1 MMRIRSL
8 GYWLVLGCLI
18 WTGSGYSQQV
28 TRIRRPYILINIAS
42 TSDLK
47 KGDQLF
53 LYRVGDSGHPL
64 VVGRIEVVRI
74 QGNNCAAKIL
84 SEDRKN
90 PIELNDRLMVQ
101 GDMSVM
107 RSMGQ
112 REESGLQSGQ
122 IRYTPRRSHWISYAS
137 ITAGLISTGL
147 GYYFYNEA
155 ELYSKITPISYEHQA
170 ELADDIRRY
179 DNQSNF
185 SYYLG
190 GGLIAFGV
198 IHYLITHNKPVY
210 RNQAFHIAPVQKKG
224 YYGMGVQFALK
235 RP

>member
-18 WTGSGYSQQV
+18 WTGSGYAQRV
-28 TRIRRPYILINIAS
+28 TRIRRPYILIDIGS
-42 TSDLK
+42 TSDVK

-53 LYRVGDSGHPL
+53 LYRIGDAGHPL

-90 PIELNDRLMVQ
+90 PIDLNDRLMVQ

-107 RSMGQ
+107 RDMGQ
-112 REESGLQSGQ
+112 STGGRQPAQ
-122 IRYTPRRSHWISYAS
+122 MRYTSRRSHWLSYVT
-137 ITAGLISTGL
+137 ITAGLISSGL

-155 ELYSKITPISYEHQA
+155 EHYSKIQPSSPEREA
-170 ELADDIRRY
+170 ELADNVRKY

-185 SYYLG
+185 STYLG

-198 IHYLITHNKPVY
+198 VYYLITRDRPVS
-210 RNQAFHIAPVQKKG
+210 RDQAFYITPIQKKG